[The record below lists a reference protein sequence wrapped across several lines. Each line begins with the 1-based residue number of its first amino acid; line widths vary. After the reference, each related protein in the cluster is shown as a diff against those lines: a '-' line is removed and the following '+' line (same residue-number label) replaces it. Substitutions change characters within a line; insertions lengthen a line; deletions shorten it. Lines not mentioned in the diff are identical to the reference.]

1 MFFVKIFIYC
11 DLVLKAFFHINK
23 KLFFVFYVS
32 FCLLLFI
39 LGEFRESDY
48 ESEVESARIRPLWT
62 PNPFDEHDLR
72 YRPVRPAL
80 HGGRATS
87 VPRCYER
94 VMTPMEFDH
103 GPIMPSKIDVLNEQ
117 DLYSHQTQTLDRSAV
132 KKSKSKSKITQ
143 DDITIRNKFGSYK
156 TVAQNQVDSMSSQF
170 KNKAHQF
177 IRDIAQDGR
186 KQTYKPDVKR
196 ASSVQ
201 AGDRKPQVYRDE
213 NRVSEYGKYQ
223 VFCLS

>member
-1 MFFVKIFIYC
+1 MSFVLNCF
-11 DLVLKAFFHINK
+11 VLS
-23 KLFFVFYVS
+23 LPVS
-32 FCLLLFI
+32 

-72 YRPVRPAL
+72 YRPVRPSL

-87 VPRCYER
+87 VPRSYER

-103 GPIMPSKIDVLNEQ
+103 GPIMPSKIDILA
-117 DLYSHQTQTLDRSAV
+117 DRDMYSHQTQTLDRSAA
-132 KKSKSKSKITQ
+132 KKSKVKSKITQ

-177 IRDIAQDGR
+177 IREIAHDGQR
-186 KQTYKPDVKR
+186 QQTYKPEVKR

-201 AGDRKPQVYRDE
+201 TGDRKPQVYRDE
-213 NRVSEYGKYQ
+213 TRHSEYGKCTPIFVYFY
-223 VFCLS
+223 VSYDLISSLECTKKSV

>member
-1 MFFVKIFIYC
+1 M
-11 DLVLKAFFHINK
+11 LSLPH
-23 KLFFVFYVS
+23 LF
-32 FCLLLFI
+32 

-48 ESEVESARIRPLWT
+48 ESEVDSARIRPLWT

-72 YRPVRPAL
+72 YRPVRPSL

-87 VPRCYER
+87 VPRSYER

-103 GPIMPSKIDVLNEQ
+103 GPIMPSKIDVLAER
-117 DLYSHQTQTLDRSAV
+117 DLYQTQTLDRSAA
-132 KKSKSKSKITQ
+132 KKAKTKSKVTQ

-156 TVAQNQVDSMSSQF
+156 TVAQNQVESMSSQF

-177 IRDIAQDGR
+177 IRDIAHDGQR
-186 KQTYKPDVKR
+186 QQPYKPEVKR

-213 NRVSEYGKYQ
+213 SRLSEYGEYRFLFFLSL
-223 VFCLS
+223 FCFHFLITC